1 MSRPSAHLDRKLVAA
16 ARAMLPETGFSGL
29 GVREVARRAGVN
41 AGMFHYHFK
50 TKDAFLRRVLQ
61 ECYED
66 FLLSFREAAEGP
78 GSSRERLRRVLVSFA
93 LFARENRVMYTLM
106 LRELLN
112 ACPEMYE
119 FARANFPRHASVVM
133 RLMDD
138 CRREGTVRP
147 LPVPMLAMFAM
158 SSMGLPNVLVAG
170 LERNGVRTLL
180 DRPAKEFSAMLLSDA
195 MIGTRADMVMAAL
208 APERRKK

>member
-1 MSRPSAHLDRKLVAA
+1 MSRPSAHLDRKLVSA

-29 GVREVARRAGVN
+29 AVREVSRRAGVN

-50 TKDAFLRRVLQ
+50 TKEVFLQRVLQ

-66 FLLSFREAAEGP
+66 FLQSFREAAEAP
-78 GSSRERLRRVLVSFA
+78 GSSRARLRRVLVSFA
-93 LFARENRVMYTLM
+93 RFARDNRVLYTLM

-112 ACPEMYE
+112 ARPEMYA
-119 FARANFPRHASVVM
+119 FAKVNFPRHASVVI
-133 RLMDD
+133 RLIED

-158 SSMGLPNVLVAG
+158 SAMGLPNVVVAG
-170 LERNGVRTLL
+170 LERNGARTMLG
-180 DRPAKEFSAMLLSDA
+180 RPVKEFSGMLLADE
-195 MIGTRADMVMAAL
+195 MIETRADMVMAAL
-208 APERRKK
+208 ASGRSK